1 MEIIT
6 RTHTFAGKQ
15 WRRVTCL
22 SFSTQSKWCFQY
34 NHNTFN
40 KTSPR
45 WHYLKDIKPNT
56 GDKNTCKH
64 LMNETWPESVSH
76 QVIPT
81 DPWTHDQSSHCPLV
95 HCSITK
101 WGLSSWSL
109 NTLMQTCGVW
119 NMFLY
124 FSLESIWALGV
135 DDVFFESA
143 THPVSPYNSRIS
155 LCCETTCDNCTRG
168 IQLRKVMCVYM

>member
-1 MEIIT
+1 M
-6 RTHTFAGKQ
+6 FAGKQ

-22 SFSTQSKWCFQY
+22 SFSTQSYWCFQY

-45 WHYLKDIKPNT
+45 WHYLNDTKPNT
-56 GDKNTCKH
+56 THVNTWWMKH
-64 LMNETWPESVSH
+64 GLDL
-76 QVIPT
+76 IT

-95 HCSITK
+95 HCSITT

-109 NTLMQTCGVW
+109 NRLRQTCGVW

-124 FSLESIWALGV
+124 FSLESIWAVGV

-143 THPVSPYNSRIS
+143 PIITGFP
-155 LCCETTCDNCTRG
+155 
-168 IQLRKVMCVYM
+168 CVVRQHVNITLEEHSSER